1 MGVDGLW
8 IVVDGSFDER
18 DDVQLGHRVGLVPHA
33 LSCLCESSHSY
44 FLLASLIAH
53 IGRTPSSSHV
63 CPGVVH
69 AWSMMIGL
77 THLLLLTLTH
87 ALELDMENT
96 RADAPVSLSN
106 ARIRAS
112 SHARVTITTSP

>member
-1 MGVDGLW
+1 MDGLW
-8 IVVDGSFDER
+8 IVIDGSFDER
-18 DDVQLGHRVGLVPHA
+18 DDIQLGHRVGLVPYA

-53 IGRTPSSSHV
+53 IGRTPSSSHI

-87 ALELDMENT
+87 VLELDMENT

-112 SHARVTITTSP
+112 SRALVTITTSP